1 MVGSYFYHESNI
13 DGKINSNYK
22 EIGDEFSDFKE
33 QHYRLYYYQ
42 AQLAITGIQIEDIN
56 EKTRL
61 LSEYYTRVDSFIGNM
76 AGNGVKITSQSKFRP
91 TVLEEF
97 CGFLLKDI
105 PEIGRLNLDFFNKG
119 VFAGITLDRGGNAKI
134 KTKDIDFCIGKEFDV
149 NIGDENYTIIIP
161 VIAIECKTY
170 IDKTMLSEAQFTAQ
184 KMKQGSPN
192 VKVYCVSE
200 RNEIDV
206 DEIPTKGRTPLDQ
219 IFIIR
224 GKTTNPVSNEAV
236 FSFFTE
242 VKLALE
248 KLSREAIRIQL
259 GGILPD

>member
-1 MVGSYFYHESNI
+1 MVGFYFYHESNI
-13 DGKINSNYK
+13 DGKCRDSRGNSYRRIFQECINFKRDLYSPYK
-22 EIGDEFSDFKE
+22 E
-33 QHYRLYYYQ
+33 
-42 AQLAITGIQIEDIN
+42 AQLAITGIVKGDIDR
-56 EKTRL
+56 KVTL
-61 LSEYYTRVDSFIGNM
+61 LNEYYPHVETFGSLHR
-76 AGNGVKITSQSKFRP
+76 ITSQAKFRP

-105 PEIGRLNLDFFNKG
+105 PEIQRLNLDFFNKG
-119 VFAGITLDRGGNAKI
+119 VFAGIVLDRDGNAKI
-134 KTKDIDFCIGKEFDV
+134 KTKDIDFCIGKKFDV
-149 NIGDENYTIIIP
+149 HIGEEQYPIIIP

-206 DEIPTKGRTPLDQ
+206 DEVPTKGRTPLDQ

-224 GKTTNPVSNEAV
+224 GRTTNLVSNGAV
-236 FSFFTE
+236 FELFKEIKTS
-242 VKLALE
+242 LE
-248 KLSREAIRIQL
+248 QLSREAIRIEI

>member
-1 MVGSYFYHESNI
+1 MVGDFFYHESNI
-13 DGKINSNYK
+13 DGKCRDRKGNKYRRIFQECINFKRDFYTPYK
-22 EIGDEFSDFKE
+22 ESQK
-33 QHYRLYYYQ
+33 
-42 AQLAITGIQIEDIN
+42 AINGISREDIDR
-56 EKTRL
+56 KVAL
-61 LSEYYTRVDSFIGNM
+61 LNGYYPYVDDFL
-76 AGNGVKITSQSKFRP
+76 AEHHITSQAKFRP

-105 PEIGRLNLDFFNKG
+105 PEIQRLNLDFFNKG
-119 VFAGITLDRGGNAKI
+119 VFAGIVLDREGNARI
-134 KTKDIDFCIGKEFDV
+134 KTKNIDFCIGKKFDV
-149 NIGDENYTIIIP
+149 NIGEDQYPIIIP

-200 RNEIDV
+200 RNEVDV
-206 DEIPTKGRTPLDQ
+206 NEIPTKGRTPLDQ

-224 GKTTNPVSNEAV
+224 GITTNPVNNTAV
-236 FSFFTE
+236 FEFFNE
-242 VKLALE
+242 VKNTLE
-248 KLSREAIRIQL
+248 KLSREAIRIEI

>member
-1 MVGSYFYHESNI
+1 MVGNYFYHESNI
-13 DGKINSNYK
+13 DGKCRDLKGNTYRRIFQQCVEFKRDYYTPYK
-22 EIGDEFSDFKE
+22 ES
-33 QHYRLYYYQ
+33 QV
-42 AQLAITGIQIEDIN
+42 AITGITKRDIDRKVSILN
-56 EKTRL
+56 N
-61 LSEYYTRVDSFIGNM
+61 YYPHVDAFVSM
-76 AGNGVKITSQSKFRP
+76 HRITSQAKFRP

-97 CGFLLKDI
+97 CGHLLKDI
-105 PEIGRLNLDFFNKG
+105 PEIRRLNLDFFNKG
-119 VFAGITLDRGGNAKI
+119 VFAGIVLDREGNAKI
-134 KTKDIDFCIGKEFDV
+134 KTKDIDFCIGKKFDV
-149 NIGDENYTIIIP
+149 NIGVDQHHIIIP

-206 DEIPTKGRTPLDQ
+206 NEIPTKGRTPLDQ

-224 GKTTNPVSNEAV
+224 GIPTNPIENDAV
-236 FSFFTE
+236 FEFFSEIKT
-242 VKLALE
+242 ALE
-248 KLSREAIRIQL
+248 KISRDVTRIKI